1 MKKKTLEAVFRN
13 KRHDLWV
20 KRDLMIEPLKKI
32 NFDLLQLGVL
42 VIVNIIWMYY
52 RQKNEDLI

>member
-13 KRHDLWV
+13 KRDDLWV

-42 VIVNIIWMYY
+42 VIVNII
-52 RQKNEDLI
+52 

>member
-42 VIVNIIWMYY
+42 VIVNII
-52 RQKNEDLI
+52 